1 MDKINNQKYF
11 YKDDKFFI
19 KITKAKILPNIYLKD
34 FYSEELG
41 AYTTFIGT
49 IRDTT
54 EDNKKIIKLYYE
66 ANISMA
72 ISEMLKI
79 LKKYENNFNKAIVI
93 HRIGELKPKEIAIFI
108 ALSNKHRDNI
118 FIILSNI
125 VEEIKKTV
133 PIWKKEYFEGGSKW
147 KDT

>member
-1 MDKINNQKYF
+1 MDKIIHQKYF

-72 ISEMLKI
+72 INEMLKI
-79 LKKYENNFNKAIVI
+79 LKKYEKNFNKAVVI
-93 HRIGELKPKEIAIFI
+93 HRIGELKPKEIAIFV